1 MRKGGGKGKGSS
13 FERSVCE
20 ALSLWTTKGVSKD
33 VYWRSAMSG
42 GRATVA
48 RGAVRQA
55 GDITA
60 VAAEGHVLT
69 DVVYLECKFYKE
81 LSIDCLIKG
90 KGTLI
95 SFWQTA
101 EKEAAKYNRIPALI
115 FKQNNWPTMFC
126 TSRKGVNLL
135 RFNACISAHPFDME
149 MIKFDDLLKNP
160 FPL

>member
-1 MRKGGGKGKGSS
+1 MRKGGGKGKGSG
-13 FERSVCE
+13 FEREICTK
-20 ALSLWTTKGVSKD
+20 LSLWLTKGASVD
-33 VYWRSAMSG
+33 CFWRSAMSG
-42 GRATVA
+42 GRATVNK
-48 RGAVRQA
+48 GAVRQA

-60 VAAEGHVLT
+60 VAPEGHVLT
-69 DVVYLECKFYKE
+69 DQVYVECKFYKD
-81 LSIDCLIKG
+81 LSIDCLVKG

-95 SFWQTA
+95 DIWQTT

-126 TSRKGVNLL
+126 TSRKGVHLL
-135 RFNACISAHPFDME
+135 RFNAYISAHQLDME